1 MKKLVVALLVFAACK
16 PSSTAEPE
24 VKALVTVKVA
34 PAALGELDEALS
46 VPATIY
52 PREKANITS
61 ALTAPI
67 RALHARKGDRV
78 TKGQVLA
85 QLEDR
90 DLVAQRGEAVAAVH
104 AAQVLGDRR
113 RQLFQQGAIPE
124 RDLLAVETDLA
135 QSKARLDKIE
145 AQLHFTELRSPF
157 AGSITEQF
165 LYAGDMVKPDAPVF
179 TVADMSVAVARAQ
192 VPETEVVAV
201 KRGQGAAF
209 SSEAAG
215 DEPVRGQ
222 VTMVNQAVDPTR
234 RTVEVWCELP
244 NGDGRL
250 RDGVFGHVS
259 IATGRPQRRVLVPRA
274 AVQVVEGSTEGSV
287 MVVDGKSVARKR
299 EVKLRGQT
307 EDRVAVE
314 GVKPG
319 ELVVISAGYGLP
331 DGTAVKI
338 ETENAKDED
347 KGETG
352 KPERDKEKSA
362 AAEAKK

>member
-1 MKKLVVALLVFAACK
+1 VKPLAILLLAALGCK
-16 PSSTAEPE
+16 SASQAEPE
-24 VKALVTVKVA
+24 VKAVVTVKVA
-34 PAALGELDEALS
+34 QAVTGELDEALS
-46 VPATIY
+46 VPATIF

-90 DLVAQRGEAVAAVH
+90 DLQAQRGESVAAVH
-104 AAQVLGDRR
+104 AAQVLRDRR

-145 AQLHFTELRSPF
+145 AQQHFTELRSPF

-179 TVADMSVAVARAQ
+179 TVADMSVAVAHAQ
-192 VPETEVVAV
+192 VPETDVVAV
-201 KRGQGAAF
+201 KRGQQAAF

-215 DEPVRGQ
+215 DEPVLGK
-222 VTMVNQAVDPTR
+222 VIMVNQAVDPAR

-259 IATGRPQRRVLVPRA
+259 FVTGRHPKRVLVPRA
-274 AVQVVEGSTEGSV
+274 AVQMVEGSSEGSV
-287 MVVDGKSVARKR
+287 MIVDAKSVAHKR
-299 EVKLRGQT
+299 DVKVRGRSADQI
-307 EDRVAVE
+307 AVE
-314 GVKPG
+314 GVAAG
-319 ELVVISAGYGLP
+319 DTVVIAAGYGLP
-331 DGTAVKI
+331 DGTTVKVDSD
-338 ETENAKDED
+338 KDD
-347 KGETG
+347 K
-352 KPERDKEKSA
+352 DKDAQSPP
-362 AAEAKK
+362 EAKK